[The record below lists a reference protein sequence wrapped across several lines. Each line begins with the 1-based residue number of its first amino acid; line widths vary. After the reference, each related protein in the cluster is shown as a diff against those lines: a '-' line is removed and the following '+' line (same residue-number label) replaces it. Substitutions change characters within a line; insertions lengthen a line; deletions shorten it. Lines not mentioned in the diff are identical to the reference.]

1 MRLQKCLT
9 FGFTSYV
16 GWIFI
21 SNGGSKPPPYNDKI
35 KVGWIFILN
44 GGSKPPPYNDKINAN
59 IKIPLYYHF
68 FDNKAVLIYDF
79 N

>member
-35 KVGWIFILN
+35 N
-44 GGSKPPPYNDKINAN
+44 ANNKIN
-59 IKIPLYYHF
+59 PLTPEGISF
-68 FDNKAVLIYDF
+68 AVGK
-79 N
+79 

>member
-9 FGFTSYV
+9 FCFTSYV

-21 SNGGSKPPPYNDKI
+21 SS
-35 KVGWIFILN
+35 

-59 IKIPLYYHF
+59 IKIPLLGTYR
-68 FDNKAVLIYDF
+68 KAVLYSNQKGREILVLF
-79 N
+79 AHFLACKV